1 MKQAIAE
8 TIATESG
15 VNAELIAVT
24 EVAELLEG
32 ALVIDFGAA
41 TPLLLTA
48 YEKLDTKRD
57 IEDMLKVA
65 VARALPSVLSN
76 AVEIPGIA
84 LHDRRLAGWVGLRR
98 PDARRLTAS
107 LAVAYSI
114 SVTLGS

>member
-1 MKQAIAE
+1 MASNTSGKAMKQAIAE

-48 YEKLDTKRD
+48 YENPDTKED
-57 IEDMLKVA
+57 IGDMFKVA
-65 VARALPSVLSN
+65 VAREMPSVLSN

-84 LHDRRLAGWVGLRR
+84 SHAKL
-98 PDARRLTAS
+98 LTHS
-107 LAVAYSI
+107 YS
-114 SVTLGS
+114 